1 MDTTVALYARVSTD
15 DKGQNP
21 EVQLEPLRAYAKLR
35 GLTVVAEYVDF
46 LSGSKRSRPEL
57 DRMMVNAQAKKF
69 DAVLVW
75 KFDRFARSVIHLTTA
90 LESFKS
96 WGISFMSITEQVDTS
111 TPMGK
116 LVFTILGAVA
126 EMERD
131 NLIERTKAG
140 LARARAQGKRL
151 GRPGI
156 SDKLKAKIATRIAR
170 GETPYRVAKDL
181 KIDRHTAAKYGA
193 LPFRQA
199 SAAQVTI

>member
-1 MDTTVALYARVSTD
+1 MENTIMDTTVALYARVSTD

-140 LARARAQGKRL
+140 LKHARSRGIKLGRRAGKPFDLSAALELKAQGESLRA
-151 GRPGI
+151 I
-156 SDKLKAKIATRIAR
+156 SRTMGQPLTTVAEKL
-170 GETPYRVAKDL
+170 
-181 KIDRHTAAKYGA
+181 AAA
-193 LPFRQA
+193 
-199 SAAQVTI
+199 

>member
-1 MDTTVALYARVSTD
+1 MENTIMDTTVALYARVSTD

-57 DRMMVNAQAKKF
+57 DRMMADAKDKKF

-140 LARARAQGKRL
+140 LKHARSKGIKLGRRAGKEFDLNAARELKAQGHSLRAISRTL
-151 GRPGI
+151 GQPLSTVFEKVGQ
-156 SDKLKAKIATRIAR
+156 
-170 GETPYRVAKDL
+170 
-181 KIDRHTAAKYGA
+181 AAA
-193 LPFRQA
+193 
-199 SAAQVTI
+199 